1 MNVDFHIHSTNSD
14 GSDTPEEIFKRAK
27 NKNIKF
33 ISITDHD
40 TLNGIEENKVLAKK
54 YNINYIPGLEV
65 SAYDYP
71 NNRKCHIVGLYV
83 EKGYDV
89 LDNMIERT
97 SFLRHQISVKQI
109 TKLSELGYDI
119 NLKELIN
126 NRKSK
131 VIFKQH
137 IMKSLINKGYA
148 NNIYGEFYKKMFKN
162 NGPLDMKIQ
171 YPDHIKAIK
180 AIKKSGGLPILAH
193 PSVYENLIDI
203 ENMINSGLAGIEWD
217 YPSVNKETKETIAS
231 ICEKHKLILSSGS
244 DYHGSLS

>member
-27 NKNIKF
+27 EKNIKF

-40 TLNGIEENKVLAKK
+40 TLDGIKENKILAKK

-83 EKGYDV
+83 EKGCDF
-89 LDNMIERT
+89 LDNMIEKT
-97 SFLRHQISVKQI
+97 SFLRHQTSVKQI
-109 TKLSELGYDI
+109 MKLSELGYDI
-119 NLKELIN
+119 DFKEIIEE
-126 NRKSK
+126 RKSK

-137 IMKSLINKGYA
+137 IMKSLIKKGYA
-148 NNIYGEFYKKMFKN
+148 HNIYGEFYKKMFKN
-162 NGPLDMKIQ
+162 NGPLDIKIQ
-171 YPDHIKAIK
+171 YPSHIEAIK
-180 AIKKSGGLPILAH
+180 AVKKSGGLPILAH
-193 PSVYENLIDI
+193 PTQYENLINI
-203 ENMINSGLAGIEWD
+203 KNMVNSGLAGIEWD
-217 YPSVNKETKETIAS
+217 YPSVSEEEKKIIAS
-231 ICEKHKLILSSGS
+231 VGEKYKLLLSSGS